1 MPNNIIEGGAG
12 LIEPVNVD
20 DIALDLNSPQQ
31 RNQTF
36 QANDFDVANIAPA
49 ALKENKLHNKNG
61 SIGEHENSC
70 QTNQT
75 ESEAVCRICWGTE
88 EDGQYSKIGGTDPN
102 DIDPLISPCRCTG
115 TMGRIHLKCL
125 RNWLQTK
132 CTRKVH
138 RKQTMIKFKKLDCE
152 LCKVNFPF
160 KISYNNQIVDIVE
173 VETPQRNFIVFESLS
188 SETQK
193 IFYVINTEHLKVTT
207 PGAPINPSPNHEIK
221 IGRGADSDV
230 RVTDDISVS
239 RAHAYIQK
247 SASGE
252 YYINDNHSKFGTLLL
267 VQQPIF
273 IGPEYAKK
281 PLVLQSGKTQL
292 SF

>member
-1 MPNNIIEGGAG
+1 
-12 LIEPVNVD
+12 
-20 DIALDLNSPQQ
+20 
-31 RNQTF
+31 
-36 QANDFDVANIAPA
+36 
-49 ALKENKLHNKNG
+49 
-61 SIGEHENSC
+61 
-70 QTNQT
+70 
-75 ESEAVCRICWGTE
+75 
-88 EDGQYSKIGGTDPN
+88 
-102 DIDPLISPCRCTG
+102 
-115 TMGRIHLKCL
+115 MGKIHLKCL

-138 RKQTMIKFKKLDCE
+138 RQQTMIKFKKLDCE

-160 KISYNNQIVDIVE
+160 KISFDNQIVDIVE
-173 VETPQRNFIVFESLS
+173 VETPEKNFIVFESLS
-188 SETQK
+188 SEAQK
-193 IFYVINTEHLKVTT
+193 IFYIINTENLKTTT
-207 PGAPINPSPNHEIK
+207 PGAPISSQPNHEIK

-252 YYINDNHSKFGTLLL
+252 YYINDNQSKFGTLLL

-273 IGPEYAKK
+273 IGPEFSKK

-292 SF
+292 SFQMQLPAQQCLNFRQKLMQCCRCCFPKKQKATQGLITLNGRSYFPQAFMDYKTLGKAKVIVCDDSDD